1 MLMNN
6 NDLAVKIDID
16 WYDILSLIWTSGY
29 ILLELQLMS
38 RLSCAAKNR
47 RKMKYFFSDSYL
59 TFQFFSH
66 LMVIVGM
73 ILKVATSC
81 LFCSWTIKYFCS
93 TGLPLTRSR

>member
-1 MLMNN
+1 MNN

-73 ILKVATSC
+73 ILKVAAVS
-81 LFCSWTIKYFCS
+81 SGHKRIFCS
-93 TGLPLTRSR
+93 TSLPLTRTR